1 MKLAISN
8 IAWNSALE
16 PQVADRLAEL
26 GVRGVEIAPSKV
38 HPTPLAAT
46 NSQLD
51 RYRDFWAERGIEI
64 VAMQAL
70 LFGQNDLHLFR
81 EADNRKAMRDYLAGI
96 CRFAG
101 RLGARSLV
109 FGSPKN
115 RLRGDL
121 PLEEAQ
127 AIAIDF
133 FRDLARVAASEGVW
147 LCIEHNPTVYGADFV
162 TTAGEALDLVRAVN
176 QPGFGLHLDTGGF
189 TLTGESLEPLAQAG
203 EWWRHFHISEPNL
216 AVIGR
221 AEESDPATLGGAPS
235 ETATRHTR
243 YAAAVR
249 DSGYTGWLSLEMK
262 TVPDEQCLDT
272 VTRAVEFARACYEDG
287 ATPS

>member
-8 IAWNSALE
+8 IAWNTALE

-26 GVRGVEIAPSKV
+26 GVTGVEIAPSKV

-46 NSQLD
+46 DSELD
-51 RYRDFWAERGIEI
+51 RYREFWAARGIEL

-81 EADNRKAMRDYLAGI
+81 EADRRKAMRDYLAGI

-115 RLRGDL
+115 RQRGDL
-121 PLEEAQ
+121 PLNQAQ

-133 FRDLARVAASEGVW
+133 FGDLGRVAASEGVW

-162 TTAGEALDLVRAVN
+162 TTAAEALDLVRAVN

-203 EWWRHFHISEPNL
+203 DWWRHFHISEPNL
-216 AVIGR
+216 AAIG
-221 AEESDPATLGGAPS
+221 AVDPSAPANLAGAPS
-235 ETATRHTR
+235 EETARHTR
-243 YAAAVR
+243 YAHAVR
-249 DSGYTGWLSLEMK
+249 AAGYSGWLSLEMK
-262 TVPDEQCLDT
+262 TLPDDQCLEA
-272 VTRAVEFARACYEDG
+272 VTRAVEFARACYEDS
-287 ATPS
+287 ATSS

>member
-8 IAWNSALE
+8 IAWNTALE

-26 GVRGVEIAPSKV
+26 GVTGVEVAPSKV

-46 NSQLD
+46 NAELD
-51 RYRDFWAERGIEI
+51 RYREFWAARGIE
-64 VAMQAL
+64 VVGMQAL

-81 EADNRKAMRDYLAGI
+81 EADSRKAMRDYLAGI

-115 RLRGDL
+115 RQRGEL
-121 PLEEAQ
+121 PLDQAQ
-127 AIAIDF
+127 SIAIDF
-133 FRDLARVAASEGVW
+133 FGDLGRVAASEGVW

-162 TTAGEALDLVRAVN
+162 TTAAEALDLVRAVN

-203 EWWRHFHISEPNL
+203 AWWRHFHISEPNL
-216 AVIGR
+216 AAIGG
-221 AEESDPATLGGAPS
+221 EDLSDPATLAGLPNE
-235 ETATRHTR
+235 ETTRHTR

-249 DSGYTGWLSLEMK
+249 DSGYSGWLSLEMK
-262 TVPDEQCLDT
+262 TLPDDQCLAA
-272 VTRAVEFARACYEDG
+272 VTRAVEFARACYEDS
-287 ATPS
+287 ATPL